1 MKAHISVDAESGLV
15 HRVVTTTAKVND
27 KRCFDELLHGDETSV
42 WADRDYNYPDI
53 RRRCAEQGISAGIAR
68 RKRPGEPRWRIERE
82 IKHVIAK
89 VRSRVEHAFRILK
102 QPFSYVKTRYRGLAK
117 NTAQIVTLFA
127 LGKLYLA
134 RRRLTS

>member
-53 RRRCAEQGISAGIAR
+53 RRRCAEQSISACIAR

-82 IKHVIAK
+82 INHVIAK

-102 QPFSYVKTRYRGLAK
+102 QPFSYVKTRY
-117 NTAQIVTLFA
+117 
-127 LGKLYLA
+127 
-134 RRRLTS
+134 